1 MQNLNKTR
9 KRLRY
14 LRSVFPFT
22 SRILYAIGCRYLI
35 SALQFFPL
43 WRRRKAANTLVNR
56 KDKSTTTP
64 NTYIR
69 PCDVLLNSI
78 GTVEAI
84 TMGGWICWQ
93 LYYCCAKVKK
103 LEEPISSSLL
113 KSKSMQC
120 IRFTVV
126 PHIYRLE
133 IEFELFSAI
142 CFRYGRTDWV
152 STDSW
157 ATLPIC
163 AA

>member
-22 SRILYAIGCRYLI
+22 SRISVCNIGCRYLF

-43 WRRRKAANTLVNR
+43 WQRRKAANTLVNR
-56 KDKSTTTP
+56 KDRSTTTP

-84 TMGGWICWQ
+84 TMGGGGGGWICWQ
-93 LYYCCAKVKK
+93 LYHCCAKVKK

-120 IRFTVV
+120 IRFTAVLN
-126 PHIYRLE
+126 HIYRLE

-142 CFRYGRTDWV
+142 CFRYAQVW
-152 STDSW
+152 
-157 ATLPIC
+157 
-163 AA
+163 